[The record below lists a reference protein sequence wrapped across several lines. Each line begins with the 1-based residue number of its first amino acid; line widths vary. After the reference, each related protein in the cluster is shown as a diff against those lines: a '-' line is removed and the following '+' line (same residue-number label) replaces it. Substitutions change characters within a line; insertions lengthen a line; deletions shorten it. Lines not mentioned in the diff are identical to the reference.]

1 MKKLGL
7 ICGSFLISCLMPAF
21 AAAQFNRGGD
31 RVCFYQDNN
40 YRGNDR
46 CYAPGD
52 EISDIR
58 NARISSIRIDGRARV
73 IVYGERNFRGN
84 EVEFRNDVPD
94 LAQVRIPGSRSSWND
109 RIGSIRVVSD
119 NGRYDS
125 RNDRQSGRYGYPNPQ
140 DNYPYPQ
147 GRSQSRYPQSGN
159 NDEGVCVYEKPNYQG
174 RSQCW
179 SSSVDLGDLGPSGWS
194 DKIQSVRVYGG
205 ARVMAFRD
213 IHYQGERVLID
224 RDVANLDDLGMRAAG
239 NWNRQISSLQ
249 VEGARGNGRYRRW
262 N

>member
-1 MKKLGL
+1 MKKFSL
-7 ICGSFLISCLMPAF
+7 IYGSFLILCLMPAF

-31 RVCFYQDNN
+31 RVCLYQDNN

-52 EISDIR
+52 EIPDMR
-58 NARISSIRIDGRARV
+58 NARISSIRIDGRARA
-73 IVYGERNFRGN
+73 IVYGDRDFRGN
-84 EVEFRNDVPD
+84 EVEFRNDVPN
-94 LAQVRIPGSRSSWND
+94 LSQVRMAGSRWSWND

-125 RNDRQSGRYGYPNPQ
+125 RNRRDDDYR
-140 DNYPYPQ
+140 YPQ
-147 GRSQSRYPQSGN
+147 NRYPDNRYPQSGN
-159 NDEGVCVYEKPNYQG
+159 NEGVCVYDRPNFQG

-179 SSSVDLGDLGPSGWS
+179 SSSVDLADLGPSGWS
-194 DKIQSVRVYGG
+194 DKIQSIRVYGG
-205 ARVMAFRD
+205 ARVRAYRD

-224 RDVANLDDLGMRAAG
+224 RDVANLSDLGMRAAG

-249 VEGARGNGRYRRW
+249 VDDSRGNGRYRRW